1 MAGRHEQL
9 DLQGPD
15 NNQCFPDLL
24 DSGAPL
30 IEPYLEPREKSM
42 LSLRE
47 AGWLIPVIEPA
58 PMLAMSNAMK
68 EKKKQTPHEQFADF
82 SVGEPVLTKE
92 IIKET
97 QNLIMGKLTQDRKR
111 AYEKNGVVG
120 ELDAW
125 AREMVEH
132 MTHYSPKTGNEET
145 RKYFLSLAPNDS
157 FKENQLAVITGGFS
171 LADEHIDNLLCQSMV
186 SKSFTQITRVDGK
199 RRKMLYEGAHLVAV
213 DLQSKSFGAVMEEI
227 DEVRRK
233 GDYVKLVVRDS
244 GKLSQEQRETLA
256 AKVND
261 GHMFIIDLL
270 TDGKI
275 TENSLGLHKKVR
287 DFVLSV
293 NRSKEAELTGVTGI
307 YGHTEAVKYI
317 RERHTNLYGT
327 PSASEMD
334 FMAKLVEIANDNR
347 KIEELLSLS
356 EEKIDNLPIPKNG
369 MLKTLIRLFQTGIR
383 YIQKDDYGALESFH
397 DLTKKQVAQLE
408 EQTAAF
414 HNDLIPQKH
423 AVILNGGARG
433 SLGDVFDYMA
443 DIHHSKRYIFTAPC
457 WPYRDLKRRNDW
469 EFIYAEDSF
478 TLDGFNIKSLE
489 PLLRNRRNRNAVLV
503 LSMGPD
509 NPSGKLIKEEDLE
522 RITQLAHENNIHI
535 VTDPTYLYAT
545 QFQQGK
551 KALSVS
557 SAIKD
562 SGVKPDDTVA
572 LTFSKNLI
580 APGLRIGAVMAD
592 DQTAIV
598 YFKNKRKLKE
608 INPMAITLLIAMT
621 DDKEGLERIME
632 MSRKEMDYRIKT
644 LQKEARARGRKYGEP
659 DGGYYLMVESKAATF
674 DSVAGPRKMA
684 EQFGAAALSV
694 ETMMSGGPQSKGLV
708 RIAAA
713 GMYTHKEFEKAVKHF
728 FDSDDNI
735 AAELMSQSS

>member
-1 MAGRHEQL
+1 MAGRNEQL
-9 DLQGPD
+9 NLQEPDYTDFLDLD
-15 NNQCFPDLL
+15 
-24 DSGAPL
+24 APL
-30 IEPYLEPREKSM
+30 IEPHLEPREKSM
-42 LSLRE
+42 ISLRE
-47 AGWLIPVIEPA
+47 AGWLIPLIEPA

-68 EKKKQTPHEQFADF
+68 EKKKQTPDGQFADF

-97 QNLIMGKLTQDRKR
+97 QNLIMGELTLDRKR
-111 AYEKNGVVG
+111 VYEKNGVVG

-125 AREMVEH
+125 ARKMVEH

-145 RKYFLSLAPNDS
+145 RKYFLSLSPEGS

-186 SKSFTQITRVDGK
+186 SKSFTLATRVDGK
-199 RRKMLYEGAHLVAV
+199 KRKMLYEGAHLVAV

-244 GKLSQEQRETLA
+244 GKLSQEQREALA
-256 AKVND
+256 FRAND

-275 TENSLGLHKKVR
+275 TENSLGLHEKAR

-334 FMAKLVEIANDNR
+334 FMVKLVEIANDNH
-347 KIEELLSLS
+347 KIEELLSLG

-383 YIQKDDYGALESFH
+383 YIKKEDYGALESFH
-397 DLTKKQVAQLE
+397 DLTRKQVAQLE
-408 EQTAAF
+408 DQTAVF

-423 AVILNGGARG
+423 TVILNGGARG

-443 DIHHSKRYIFTAPC
+443 DIHHAKRYIFTAPC
-457 WPYRDLKRRNDW
+457 WPYRDLKKRSDW

-478 TLDGFNIKSLE
+478 TLGGFNIKSLE
-489 PLLRNRRNRNAVLV
+489 PLLKNRRNRNAVLV
-503 LSMGPD
+503 LPMGPD

-522 RITQLAHENNIHI
+522 RITQLAKENNIHI

-545 QFQQGK
+545 QFEQGK

-557 SAIKD
+557 SSMKN
-562 SGVKPDDTVA
+562 SGVRPDDTVA
-572 LTFSKNLI
+572 LTFSKNFI
-580 APGLRIGAVMAD
+580 APGLRIGAVMTD
-592 DQTAIV
+592 DRTAV
-598 YFKNKRKLKE
+598 DYFKNKRKLKE
-608 INPMAITLLIAMT
+608 INPMAIALLTAMT
-621 DDKEGLERIME
+621 GDKEGLARIME
-632 MSRKEMDYRIKT
+632 MSRKEMDYRIKI
-644 LQKEARARGRKYGEP
+644 LQKEAKGRRRKYGDP
-659 DGGYYLMVESKAATF
+659 DGGYYLLVESKAATV

-694 ETMMSGGPQSKGLV
+694 ETMMSGGPRSKGLV

-728 FDSDDNI
+728 FDADDNV